1 MVDTREAPKAAA
13 PPAAPVRPSPALRRR
28 KARSLIWALGAVAAL
43 AGGSLWWWRAQAPP
57 EVSYTTAIAD
67 RGVVARSI
75 TASGTVN
82 PVLTVVVG
90 SYVSGVIQEIACD
103 FNTRVRKGQVC
114 ATIDPR
120 PYQLTVEQARAALET
135 AKAQLAK
142 DEANLQYA
150 AVNESRST
158 RLQKEG
164 WLSPDAGDNVR
175 AIRNSAAA
183 QIAVDQA
190 TIQQRKAALDAAE
203 VNLGYTRIVS
213 PVDGTVVSR
222 NVTVGQTV
230 AASFQTPTLFLIAQD
245 LTKMQVDTSVSE
257 SDIEGEG
264 RGIKDG
270 DPATFTVEAF
280 PGRPFRGVVSQIR
293 QAPQTVQN
301 VVTYD
306 VVIAVDNPD
315 FKLKPG
321 MTATVR
327 IVTDQRRDV
336 LRVPNAALRYTPGG
350 IGGAGQGLTARLD
363 RVWTLKDGRPVA
375 TPVRVGLE
383 DETHTEITSGE
394 VRPGARL
401 IVGESSAKGAQA
413 RAGAGGGSSAQ
424 LRMPRL

>member
-1 MVDTREAPKAAA
+1 MVDTVDTREAPQAVAQ
-13 PPAAPVRPSPALRRR
+13 PAAPVRPSPMRRR
-28 KARSLIWALGAVAAL
+28 RTARAAIWASAAL
-43 AGGSLWWWRAQAPP
+43 VVAGAAGVWWWRAHAPAAT
-57 EVSYTTAIAD
+57 SYTTAAVD
-67 RGVVARSI
+67 RGVVARSV

-82 PVLTVVVG
+82 PVLTIVVG
-90 SYVSGVIQEIACD
+90 SYVSGVIQDIACD
-103 FNTRVRKGQVC
+103 YNTRVRKGHVC

-120 PYQLTVEQARAALET
+120 PYQLAVDQARAALET
-135 AKAQLAK
+135 ARAQLVK
-142 DEANLQYA
+142 DQANLQYA

-158 RLQKEG
+158 RLQTEG
-164 WLSPDAGDNVR
+164 WLSPDAGDSVR
-175 AIRNSAAA
+175 AIRNQAAA

-190 TIQQRKAALDAAE
+190 TIQQRKAALDAAQ

-257 SDIEGEG
+257 GDIEGEG
-264 RGIKDG
+264 RGIKEG

-336 LRVPNAALRYTPGG
+336 VRVPNAALRFTPGG
-350 IGGAGQGLTARLD
+350 LGSGGQGMTARLD
-363 RVWTLKDGRPVA
+363 RVWTLKDGEPVA
-375 TPVRVGLE
+375 ISVRTGLE
-383 DETHTEITSGE
+383 DDAHTELAAGE
-394 VRPGARL
+394 LKPGDQV
-401 IVGESSAKGAQA
+401 IVGQATASAAKP
-413 RAGAGGGSSAQ
+413 RAASASAQ
-424 LRMPRL
+424 PRIPRL